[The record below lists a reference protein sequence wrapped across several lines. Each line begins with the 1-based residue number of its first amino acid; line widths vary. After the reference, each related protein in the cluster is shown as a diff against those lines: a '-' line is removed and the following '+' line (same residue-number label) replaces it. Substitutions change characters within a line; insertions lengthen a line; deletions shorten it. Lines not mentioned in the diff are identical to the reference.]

1 MKNFFKKTIITLL
14 TLEAKAVLKRFK
26 PKVIAVTG
34 SVGKTSTKDATYTIL
49 TPLVNVIKN
58 EKSFNGDIGVPLS
71 ILELPN
77 AWNNYFKWIENS
89 VRGGARLLKKT
100 YAPYIILEVGADK
113 PKDISSIARWIKPHY
128 AIFTR
133 FPEVPVHVEFFDSK
147 EQVIQEK
154 KMLARYTR
162 KNGVLI
168 LNHDDPHV
176 LAMQDEFPQNVR
188 TYGEDMHAF
197 VRLASFAVEKK
208 DGVYTGVGVISH
220 KEQTYHFSLPKI
232 LAKTQVLSALPGII
246 IALEE
251 GFSFEQACTAISLL
265 KPTLGRLSVV
275 SGINDSI
282 LIDDTYNSSPVAAM
296 NSIDTLASLP
306 EAKRRIAVL
315 GDMME
320 LGVYAEEEHRKLG
333 AYAARHVDMLLTVG
347 SRSKFIHD
355 EAIKNNAKNA
365 RFFDTPEK
373 VGEYIREIAKPGDVF
388 LFKAS
393 QSIRLERALKMCLHN
408 QDDAETYL
416 VRQDSEWQKR

>member
-1 MKNFFKKTIITLL
+1 MKEFFKKTIILLL

-49 TPLVNVIKN
+49 KPLVNVIRN

-77 AWNNYFKWIENS
+77 AWSNSFKWIENS
-89 VRGGARLLKKT
+89 VRGGARLLQKK

-113 PKDISSIARWIKPHY
+113 PKDISSIAKWIKPHY

-147 EQVIQEK
+147 EQVIKEK
-154 KMLARYTR
+154 KSLATYTR
-162 KNGVLI
+162 KNGILI

-176 LAMQDEFPQNVR
+176 LAMKDEFPHNVR
-188 TYGEDMHAF
+188 TYGEDIHAT
-197 VRLASFAVEKK
+197 VRLVSFTVEKK
-208 DGVYTGVGVISH
+208 HGVYTGVGTIAH
-220 KEQTYHFSLPKI
+220 KDQVHHFSIPRI
-232 LAKTQVLSALPGII
+232 LAKTQILSTLPGII

-251 GFSFEQACTAISLL
+251 GFDFEYACTGLSQIE
-265 KPTLGRLSVV
+265 PTHGRLSVIE
-275 SGINDSI
+275 GIGEST

-296 NSIDTLASLP
+296 NALDVLASLP

-320 LGVYAEEEHRKLG
+320 LGSYAEEEHRKVG
-333 AYAARHVDMLLTVG
+333 AYATRHTDILLTVG

-355 EAIKNNAKNA
+355 EAIKNHAKNA

-373 VGEYIREIAKPGDVF
+373 AGEYIQEIVKEGDVV

-393 QSIRLERALKMCLHN
+393 QSIRLERALKMCLKN
-408 QDDAETYL
+408 ESDAEIYL

>member
-1 MKNFFKKTIITLL
+1 MKEFFKKTIILLL

-49 TPLVNVIKN
+49 KPLVNVIRN

-77 AWNNYFKWIENS
+77 AWNNSFKWIENS
-89 VRGGARLLKKT
+89 VRGGARLFQKK

-113 PKDISSIARWIKPHY
+113 PKDISSIAKWIKPHY

-147 EQVIQEK
+147 EQVIKEK
-154 KMLARYTR
+154 KSLATYTR
-162 KNGVLI
+162 KNGILI

-176 LAMQDEFPQNVR
+176 LAMKDEFPHNVR
-188 TYGEDMHAF
+188 TYGEDIHAG
-197 VRLASFAVEKK
+197 VRLNAFSVEKK
-208 DGVYTGVGVISH
+208 HGTYTGVGTISFKDQVH
-220 KEQTYHFSLPKI
+220 HFSLPKI
-232 LAKTQVLSALPGII
+232 LAKTQLLSALPGIV

-251 GFSFEQACTAISLL
+251 GFDFERACEGLADLE
-265 KPTLGRLSVV
+265 PTHGRLSVV
-275 SGINDSI
+275 DGINDSV

-296 NSIDTLASLP
+296 NALDVLTSLP
-306 EAKRRIAVL
+306 EVKRHIAVL

-320 LGVYAEEEHRKLG
+320 LGTYAEEEHRKVG
-333 AYAARHVDMLLTVG
+333 AYAARHTDMLLTVG

-355 EAIKNNAKNA
+355 EAVKNNAKNA
-365 RFFDTPEK
+365 RWFDTAENAGK
-373 VGEYIREIAKPGDVF
+373 YITEIAKPGDVF

-393 QSIRLERALKMCLHN
+393 QSGRLERALKMCLRN
-408 QDDAETYL
+408 ESDAETYL
-416 VRQDSEWQKR
+416 VRQDAEWQKR